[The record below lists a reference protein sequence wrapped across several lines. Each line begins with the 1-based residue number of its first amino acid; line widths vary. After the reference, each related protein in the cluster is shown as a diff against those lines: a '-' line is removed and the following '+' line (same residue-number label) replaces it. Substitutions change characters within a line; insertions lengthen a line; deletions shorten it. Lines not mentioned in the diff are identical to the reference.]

1 MAQGDIRMNQ
11 NGNVSI
17 HDLQKQ
23 FNIVEERANDILENF
38 DKLLDS
44 YRSLQRVIAWLFLTN
59 LISII
64 VIFFLATK

>member
-1 MAQGDIRMNQ
+1 MNL

-44 YRSLQRVIAWLFLTN
+44 YRSLQLVIAWLFLTN
-59 LISII
+59 LISVIT
-64 VIFFLATK
+64 IFFLLTKVNP

>member
-1 MAQGDIRMNQ
+1 MNQ